1 MTHQREWIL
10 HEYEAKKHYIKAK
23 DPLKEIA
30 YPNQKEA
37 AAEIFQAFIV
47 DNKVAVTLIAL
58 PQAGKTGTFLEVAYQ
73 MCTFIDESKVVDP
86 EQVLF
91 LTGMSD
97 RDWQKQTEGDMLPAF
112 KKRVKHRG
120 RFESLP
126 TLLATIRNSVII
138 LDECHVAAAKE
149 QSLSTILKNAGLL
162 DIKTLRERRIFFL
175 EVSATPGHTL
185 YDLLHW
191 GPENHGIVI
200 LKESPLYVGFRDFIR
215 ENRLRQSLDL
225 VKADE
230 CEKLMNIVAENFPE
244 PCWNIIRLVGG
255 NTTIQKIRENLAA
268 SAHRRGWDVV
278 SHNSM
283 ERIGDIDY
291 HMSKKPIS
299 HRFIIIKEF
308 WRAGKRL
315 CDKYLG
321 IVHEPKTKIQ
331 DTNITSQGLVGRLCG
346 NDKKKGPGAPIAF
359 CDTELIHDYLQW
371 IAMKGDWSKVLRYKS
386 KAINVKGGRIIH
398 WNHSWGHHTNMDG
411 VNALEAPED
420 YLLSGLFENREAAH
434 LWANE
439 EINWAGEW
447 NREKQV
453 ACWDVNTCDLDGNTG
468 TTHVRYGGHSHPIQ
482 TAQEFEKQGGFSRFG
497 VGVRC
502 IPILYEAYLCYVV
515 VYKRGWK
522 V

>member
-1 MTHQREWIL
+1 MSHTREWIL
-10 HEYEAKKHYIKAK
+10 HEYEAKKHHIKSK

-37 AAEIFQAFIV
+37 TAEIFQAFMV
-47 DNKVAVTLIAL
+47 EDKVAVTLIAL

-73 MCTFIDESKVVDP
+73 MCTFNDESKAVDP
-86 EQVLF
+86 EQILF

-97 RDWQKQTEGDMLPAF
+97 RDWQKQTEDDMLTAF

-120 RFESLP
+120 RFDSLP
-126 TLLATIRNSVII
+126 TLLSTIRNSVIV
-138 LDECHVAAAKE
+138 LDECHVAAGKE
-149 QSLSTILKNAGLL
+149 QSLSSILKDAGLL
-162 DIKTLRERRIFFL
+162 DIQTLRERRIFFL

-185 YDLLHW
+185 YDMLNW

-215 ENRLRQSLDL
+215 ENRLRQSLEL
-225 VKADE
+225 TKVDE

-244 PCWNIIRLVGG
+244 PCWNIIRVVGA
-255 NTTIQKIRENLAA
+255 NSTIQKVRENLAT
-268 SAHRRGWDVV
+268 SAHRRGWEVV

-291 HMSKKPIS
+291 IMSTKPRS
-299 HRFIIIKEF
+299 HRFIVIKEF

-346 NDKKKGPGAPIAF
+346 NDKKKGAGAPIAF
-359 CDTELIHDYLQW
+359 CDTELIHDYLHW
-371 IAMKGDWSKVLRYKS
+371 IDVKGDWSRVLRYKS
-386 KAINVKGGRIIH
+386 KAISVKGGRITH
-398 WNHSWGHHTNMDG
+398 WNHSWGHHTNVDG
-411 VNALEAPED
+411 VNALETPED
-420 YLLSGLFENREAAH
+420 YLLSDLFENREAAH
-434 LWANE
+434 MWANE
-439 EINWAGEW
+439 EINWAGAW
-447 NREKQV
+447 NTGGQHRPSNV
-453 ACWDVNTCDLDGNTG
+453 DTHGADGNAG
-468 TTHVRYGGHSHPIQ
+468 TTHIHSRGGLHPIQ
-482 TAQEFEKQGGFSRFG
+482 TAEEFQAQRDYSRFG
-497 VGVRC
+497 AGVRC
-502 IPILYEAYLCYVV
+502 VPVLMEGDLCYVV